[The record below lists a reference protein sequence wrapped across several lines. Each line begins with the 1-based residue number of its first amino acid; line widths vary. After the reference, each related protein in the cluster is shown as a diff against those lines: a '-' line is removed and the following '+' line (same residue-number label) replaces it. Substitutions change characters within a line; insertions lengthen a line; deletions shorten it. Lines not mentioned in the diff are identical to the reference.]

1 MKSLFVAGLATV
13 LLLTGCSSPKSVSNL
28 AGKGTKQTFDQPFDV
43 VWRAAV
49 DGTQQ
54 GDLEILNADRS
65 QGYISARRG
74 VRAHTFGEN
83 VGVWVKSLGPSRS
96 EVEVVSRQA
105 GPPVAWLKNWEH
117 EILRAIAANV
127 TREAV
132 GGTGTASTVIVP
144 DTSERT
150 TVVVP
155 PSRTEVTV
163 PPTRTETELRLQTL
177 REEQRLRE
185 EALRTEQ
192 SEQRR
197 QQIRAEIDR
206 LREELRLQQQRLSDL
221 EKEVK

>member
-1 MKSLFVAGLATV
+1 MKSLVLMGVAIGLFV
-13 LLLTGCSSPKSVSNL
+13 TGCSSPKSVSNL
-28 AGKGTKQTFDQPFDV
+28 EGKGTRQTFDQPYDV

-54 GDLEILNADRS
+54 GDLAVLNADRAR
-65 QGYISARRG
+65 GYITARRG
-74 VRAHTFGEN
+74 VQPHTFGEN
-83 VGVWVKSLGPSRS
+83 VGVWVKSLDPSHTQ
-96 EVEVVSRQA
+96 VEVVSRQS

-132 GGTGTASTVIVP
+132 GGTGTGSTLIVP
-144 DTSERT
+144 QTSERT

-155 PSRTEVTV
+155 PTRTEVVV
-163 PPTRTETELRLQTL
+163 PSTQAETEQRLQSL

-192 SEQRR
+192 SELRR

-206 LREELRLQQQRLSDL
+206 LRAELRLQQERLSEL